1 MYRNVNYYY
10 KSCDACQIIG
20 GLAIQSFT
28 KLITNILKEPF
39 MKWGFDFLGP
49 IKPISRYIINKYIIV
64 AIDYVAKWVEVRA
77 LITNIIVIT
86 TKFPY

>member
-1 MYRNVNYYY
+1 
-10 KSCDACQIIG
+10 
-20 GLAIQSFT
+20 
-28 KLITNILKEPF
+28 